1 MRRRNENAYFAV
13 DPGSPPP
20 LTVATKR
27 RVRFEDVDPLS
38 IVWHGRYPSYFE
50 DGRAAFGDKYS
61 LSYLDMY
68 KQGFFAPIVQ
78 LHIDYHSPLRFPEEF
93 TVVAA
98 LHWTDAVKLNFSY
111 KIIGA
116 GKETVATGYTVQL
129 LTSLDTEIMLVRPE
143 YIENFVLKWKEQ
155 A

>member
-1 MRRRNENAYFAV
+1 MRRRNENSYFEV
-13 DPGSPPP
+13 DPDSPPP

-27 RVRFEDVDPLS
+27 RVRFEEVDPLS
-38 IVWHGRYPSYFE
+38 IVWHGRYPGYFE
-50 DGRAAFGDKYS
+50 DGRAAFGDKYR

-93 TVVAA
+93 TIVAA

-116 GKETVATGYTVQL
+116 GEKTMATGYTVQL
-129 LTSLDTEIMLVRPE
+129 LTSFDREIMLVRPE
-143 YIENFVLKWKEQ
+143 YIENFVLKWKGR